1 MVAGL
6 ALAAALTAA
15 VPPPG
20 GALPLV
26 PQPQEIGDPDEAP
39 GGPLPPEGYFLRID
53 RSGGVTVRAAD
64 AAGRFYA
71 EQTLRQLRAAFPD
84 GALPAL
90 SIRDWPAFPWRGVH
104 LDESRHFF
112 GKETV
117 KRTLETMSRFKLNV
131 FHWHLIDDSGW
142 RLEIPG
148 HPELT
153 RAGATRTAKK
163 GYRWLKDT
171 FDGAYGPF
179 AYSAADVREILA
191 FAAARHIRV
200 VPEVELPGHS
210 AHILKT
216 CCPQF
221 ACDPRKPGGV
231 FCLGNEAG
239 MKFLE
244 DVVSHVAALFPGDAI
259 HIGGDEVDKSG
270 WAKCEKCR
278 ALAVREGLASTDELQ
293 RWVTRR
299 FCAILAAKGRRAV
312 VWDEAV
318 EGEALPENLVVMDW
332 CGKGRGERAAALCRP
347 VVRCVHWSCYFDY
360 AQCLGREPVDYPDG
374 VPPLPL
380 SKVYAYDP
388 LAGLSEADRRFVL
401 GGQCN
406 NWTEWTCTR
415 EELEWKLWPRA
426 CATAEVFWRAPET
439 RDYAAFARR
448 AEACR
453 ATLVR
458 EGVNAAP
465 IGAKDGIAIAPRPKK
480 ARLTLG
486 TYTAKATAVSEAIAR
501 FVVDSSGSAGGVSP
515 GDPLGTRHHGL
526 PCGWRGQGRRAGRPA
541 AAGAPD
547 GARRVGFLGPR
558 TRRRRMM
565 TSRSFGLAVAA
576 LCAALCGLRVS
587 AAPAAMMRVWEA
599 TEARSLQFEFRFLG
613 PKGRIVVHRACD
625 AHKPRVRIDATA
637 TLMPH
642 AFNVN
647 VWNAET
653 GRAEWKGSQL
663 SLGAISEAK
672 ALVTNVWHTARVVA
686 RTNSLALLVRL
697 ADRWHEV
704 GFCEYAWA
712 TTAMSI
718 DLTDGLAEVWAV
730 KAVAAG
736 GTGRLVR
743 VEPRGQDV
751 ELGFATGYGRAL
763 VRLDFADGTDFWMFA
778 TPEGES
784 FGCTRKGTGGEEWYG
799 RYCGDSRLSFSG
811 LIGFRKYAPAYVK
824 AYRPSERAA
833 AIDYAA
839 AHPDECAHA
848 CRVKMRFAAAGSVWF
863 DGKYMGELT
872 NALARVTLYVP
883 EVAPKGEYLRLA
895 APPVAA
901 GPQSLALSPEDCT
914 GVRHAADGRA
924 YLDVSTHAEHSDPGQ
939 ETDHYLARNGFDG
952 LRDSFVWSVPNRCW
966 HRAKVVAAV
975 APSAGSNLVPVVS
988 VRLSRNSFAGWG
1000 NAAALG
1006 RLDLAKA
1013 PRRAVGATTLGGRRL
1028 DLCEYEVDLPV
1039 GDIQDR
1045 LYVKRGQ
1052 AWFGG
1057 APYLH
1062 AEVLGPLGR
1071 PGILWD
1077 KSQKPDWRTRSSALV
1092 FGLTLLESPCE
1103 MELLQSQPGLVFGDD
1118 EPRET
1123 SVRLRARRAGTY
1135 VLRNEIRD
1143 WDGAVERTHEQEVA
1157 LAADEERRVS
1167 LDLAVG
1173 EGFHALD
1180 LSLAEKGCADRPLVT
1195 HRATF
1200 ADVGRDTRVAGHES
1214 PYAFWWCGE
1223 HHGGRADIDVMG
1235 PLFRKL
1241 GIRRIS
1247 AIDGQHTEAS
1257 MRKYGLTASQIPFN
1271 INLAMSVLS
1280 KKRTLPEMVK
1290 AYEQWLRD
1298 YLVRFPSVER
1308 RALVFHESYCGGRPN
1323 YLWNGPDREWK
1334 DIDFAQARPRYEMG
1348 VALCRMIRE
1357 KFPDVKIQL
1366 GNSSMSYEILDVMF
1380 RLGFPRDLFDILG
1393 SETVARFVMPDLPDP
1408 SAGPASLAYLNL
1420 VADHYG
1426 YPQRADVC
1434 YEWVCQLARE
1444 ITPTEAAEWGVRNTL
1459 LAFAAGATLAPS
1471 AGCTPDDA
1479 YYNSD
1484 YGSVSTLE
1492 RYPYLYPTRGAVA
1505 KAVMTRE
1512 LDGATFARFL
1522 DTGSQTVNAL
1532 EFRRANGECV
1542 TALWLPRGTAR
1553 VELLDTG
1560 VFGRERALKPRR
1572 AVRID
1577 AKRPAALDL
1586 STRPLFVTTDR
1597 PATRVRVLSRATPPL
1612 VEPRNFQLANALASA
1627 DEVTLAANPNDRA
1640 YAYLR
1645 ESRYRTNGVYS
1656 VSTGDGCLVLTR
1668 DRTAVPDLWKTLSE
1682 FTYLKLN
1689 EPVVL
1694 AGEPAT
1700 LSLEVDGNSSWAE
1713 IFFYV
1718 EDAEGKLFTP
1728 TGIWYEGDGRAH
1740 GRVNFDGWGTIQ
1752 FPFSSKSRVRTSE
1765 VDARGG
1771 FWRCDARGRKGTEVV
1786 YPVKVV
1792 GLAVSMPR
1800 QTVRG
1805 AAFVPVAR
1813 NPDVLRLRNLGAFE

>member
-1 MVAGL
+1 MRNVRAVGLVAGGL
-6 ALAAALTAA
+6 CA
-15 VPPPG
+15 VLFG
-20 GALPLV
+20 
-26 PQPQEIGDPDEAP
+26 
-39 GGPLPPEGYFLRID
+39 LR
-53 RSGGVTVRAAD
+53 TD
-64 AAGRFYA
+64 AA
-71 EQTLRQLRAAFPD
+71 P
-84 GALPAL
+84 
-90 SIRDWPAFPWRGVH
+90 
-104 LDESRHFF
+104 
-112 GKETV
+112 
-117 KRTLETMSRFKLNV
+117 
-131 FHWHLIDDSGW
+131 
-142 RLEIPG
+142 
-148 HPELT
+148 
-153 RAGATRTAKK
+153 
-163 GYRWLKDT
+163 LK
-171 FDGAYGPF
+171 
-179 AYSAADVREILA
+179 
-191 FAAARHIRV
+191 
-200 VPEVELPGHS
+200 
-210 AHILKT
+210 
-216 CCPQF
+216 
-221 ACDPRKPGGV
+221 
-231 FCLGNEAG
+231 
-239 MKFLE
+239 
-244 DVVSHVAALFPGDAI
+244 
-259 HIGGDEVDKSG
+259 
-270 WAKCEKCR
+270 
-278 ALAVREGLASTDELQ
+278 
-293 RWVTRR
+293 
-299 FCAILAAKGRRAV
+299 
-312 VWDEAV
+312 
-318 EGEALPENLVVMDW
+318 
-332 CGKGRGERAAALCRP
+332 
-347 VVRCVHWSCYFDY
+347 
-360 AQCLGREPVDYPDG
+360 
-374 VPPLPL
+374 
-380 SKVYAYDP
+380 
-388 LAGLSEADRRFVL
+388 
-401 GGQCN
+401 
-406 NWTEWTCTR
+406 
-415 EELEWKLWPRA
+415 
-426 CATAEVFWRAPET
+426 
-439 RDYAAFARR
+439 
-448 AEACR
+448 
-453 ATLVR
+453 
-458 EGVNAAP
+458 
-465 IGAKDGIAIAPRPKK
+465 
-480 ARLTLG
+480 
-486 TYTAKATAVSEAIAR
+486 
-501 FVVDSSGSAGGVSP
+501 
-515 GDPLGTRHHGL
+515 
-526 PCGWRGQGRRAGRPA
+526 
-541 AAGAPD
+541 
-547 GARRVGFLGPR
+547 
-558 TRRRRMM
+558 M
-565 TSRSFGLAVAA
+565 T
-576 LCAALCGLRVS
+576 
-587 AAPAAMMRVWEA
+587 RVWEA
-599 TEARSLQFEFRFLG
+599 SEARSLQFEFRFLD
-613 PKGRIVVHRACD
+613 PKGQIVVHRTCD
-625 AHKPRVRIDATA
+625 AQRPRVRIDANA
-637 TLMPH
+637 TLLPH
-642 AFNVN
+642 SFRTG

-653 GRAEWKGSQL
+653 GRAEWKGQAFAPGSV
-663 SLGAISEAK
+663 GEAK
-672 ALVTNVWHTARVVA
+672 ALATNVWYTARVVS
-686 RTNSLALLVRL
+686 RTNALALLVRL

-718 DLTDGLAEVWAV
+718 DLTDGLAEVRAV

-736 GTGRLVR
+736 GTGRLSR

-784 FGCTRKGTGGEEWYG
+784 FWCTRKGKGGEEWYG

-811 LIGFRKYAPAYVK
+811 LIGFRKHAPAYVK
-824 AYRPSERAA
+824 AYRPSERAT

-839 AHPDECAHA
+839 AHPEERAHA
-848 CRVKMRFAAAGSVWF
+848 CRVKMRFAAEGSVWF

-872 NALARVTLYVP
+872 NALSRVTLYVP

-895 APPVAA
+895 APPPPVA
-901 GPQSLALSPEDCT
+901 GPQTLSLLPEDCT
-914 GVRHAADGRA
+914 GARRTADGRA
-924 YLDVSTHAEHSDPGQ
+924 YLDISTHAEHSDPGQ
-939 ETDHYLARNGFDG
+939 ETDHYLARDGFDG

-966 HRAKVVAAV
+966 NRAKVVAAIDP
-975 APSAGSNLVPVVS
+975 AAGTNQVPVVN

-1000 NAAALG
+1000 NAAAVG
-1006 RLDLAKA
+1006 RLDLATA
-1013 PRRAVGATTLGGRRL
+1013 PRRAVGTATAGGRRL
-1028 DLCEYEVDLPV
+1028 DLFEYEVDLPV

-1045 LYVKRGQ
+1045 LYVKRGR
-1052 AWFGG
+1052 APFGG

-1062 AEVLGPLGR
+1062 AEILGPLGR

-1077 KSQKPDWRTRSSALV
+1077 KSQKPDWKTTSSALV

-1103 MELLQSQPGLVFGDD
+1103 MELLQGQPGLVFGDD
-1118 EPRET
+1118 EPRAT
-1123 SVRLRARRAGTY
+1123 PVWVRAVRAGTY
-1135 VLRNEIRD
+1135 VLRGEIRD
-1143 WDGAVERTHEQEVA
+1143 WDGAVERTHEQTVT
-1157 LAADEERRVS
+1157 LAAGEERLVP

-1180 LSLAEKGCADRPLVT
+1180 LSLAEKGRADRPLVT
-1195 HRATF
+1195 HRASF
-1200 ADVGRDTRVAGHES
+1200 ADVGRDTRAAGCES

-1223 HHGGRADIDVMG
+1223 HHGGTADIDVMG
-1235 PLFRKL
+1235 PIFRKL

-1290 AYEQWLRD
+1290 EYEQWLRG
-1298 YLVRFPSVER
+1298 YLERFPSVER

-1323 YLWNGPDREWK
+1323 YLWNGPDKAWK
-1334 DIDFAQARPRYEMG
+1334 DADFAQARPRYEIG

-1366 GNSSMSYEILDVMF
+1366 GNSSTSYEILDIMF
-1380 RLGFPRDLFDILG
+1380 RQKFPKELFDFLG
-1393 SETVARFVMPDLPDP
+1393 SETVARFMMPDLPDP

-1434 YEWVCQLARE
+1434 YEWVGQLARE
-1444 ITPTEAAEWGVRNTL
+1444 ITPTEGAEWGVRNTL
-1459 LAFAAGATLAPS
+1459 LAFAAGATLAPI

-1512 LDGATFARFL
+1512 LDGATFVRFL
-1522 DTGSQTVNAL
+1522 ETGSQTVNAL

-1553 VELLDTG
+1553 VELLGTG
-1560 VFGRERALKPRR
+1560 LFGRERALKPRR

-1577 AKRPAALDL
+1577 AKRLAALDV

-1597 PATRVRVLSRATPPL
+1597 PATRVRILSRATPPL
-1612 VEPRNFQLANALASA
+1612 AEPRNFQLANALASA
-1627 DEVTLAANPNDRA
+1627 DEVTLAADPNDFA
-1640 YAYLR
+1640 YTYLR
-1645 ESRYRTNGVYS
+1645 EDRYRTNGVYS

-1682 FTYLKLN
+1682 FTYLKLK

-1694 AGEPAT
+1694 SGEPAT

-1771 FWRCDARGRKGTEVV
+1771 FWRCDARGRKGTDVV

-1805 AAFVPVAR
+1805 AAFVPLAR